1 VKSRRDPRRGDA
13 PLFLLATLLLSCA
26 TGVGVYLYLKD
37 HYAHAKVAE
46 PQAPRPAPVPIEV
59 QPAAVPPDPP
69 APVPVIP
76 EPPPVVEPPV
86 DPDELTTEQV
96 RATMDAARQR
106 FADCAV
112 VGELTLVLRI
122 RPSGRVEQ
130 VGVVGTDS
138 DEMRTCV
145 TDAAKRIRFP
155 KSTKGLTTRYSLV
168 GE

>member
-1 VKSRRDPRRGDA
+1 MTV
-13 PLFLLATLLLSCA
+13 LLSCA

-37 HYAHAKVAE
+37 HYAHLKVARAE
-46 PQAPRPAPVPIEV
+46 APRPAPAPPPVAV
-59 QPAAVPPDPP
+59 QPAAIPPEPP
-69 APVPVIP
+69 APVPVIL
-76 EPPPVVEPPV
+76 EPPPVVEPPA
-86 DPDELTTEQV
+86 DPDTLTTEQV
-96 RATMDAARQR
+96 RTTVDAARQR

-155 KSTKGLTTRYSLV
+155 KSTKGLTMRYSLA